1 MSPIQSIQ
9 CTYLETYLTKCREV
23 SSAASEAGRTMFVSV
38 GVWFVLHHKKVS
50 SSNQAKCKRSNH
62 TTQKKS
68 TELHHKDCVAVIEQ
82 LLISNA
88 ANRTAAHFQ
97 C

>member
-9 CTYLETYLTKCREV
+9 CTYLETYLTKCRDV

-50 SSNQAKCKRSNH
+50 SSNQAKCKRSYH
-62 TTQKKS
+62 THS
-68 TELHHKDCVAVIEQ
+68 HKDCVVVREGALTSDIDVRLKQ

-88 ANRTAAHFQ
+88 EMT
-97 C
+97 